1 MIWNILPIILTG
13 IALSL
18 VFGSLRTR
26 YFVLWKRF
34 LKSCYYLRLSAY
46 KTLHPA
52 RWYDV
57 FALIVEIA
65 FILIDF
71 IGLIIIGPW
80 YNIIRFG
87 IDGIKKRRKAKDN
100 VKKAAQRKKFQ
111 DGAGKFSL
119 TKRQPEFVWKNPP
132 VYIYVQKGDLKFLP
146 SEKEVIYYEKN
157 YSEELND
164 IISSH
169 YAELCHMARKHYR
182 ELIYL
187 PEYNKSQAGH
197 NLEAEVSYLNPRHTG
212 CMEVPSGFITYHDI
226 LTAYHI
232 NEDISGPCLIRCM
245 SHDEQGDT
253 FRFSIRYLES
263 TDYET
268 FVKEFS
274 EYLHS
279 TQEPV
284 TMYHLMSDKEYE
296 EYMSQFTADDRF
308 DSDVRRMVNEIR
320 SRIMELE
327 SRGMSSLVIRKLI
340 GDVPDKPG
348 RLLVD
353 KHFRIILPDYN
364 DMEIDLSPLQKT
376 VFILFLRHPEGIYF
390 KELDDYQGELFDIY
404 SSITGRSDTKA
415 IMQSIEKLTDP
426 YDNSINEKCARIK
439 MAFTSKFNDE
449 IARWYYVDGKK
460 GGKKTILIPR
470 DLVTW
475 ECTIQS
481 R

>member
-1 MIWNILPIILTG
+1 MIWTILTIILTG
-13 IALSL
+13 IFLNL
-18 VFGSLRTR
+18 VFGSLRIK
-26 YFVLWKRF
+26 YAVLWRQF
-34 LKSCYYLRLSAY
+34 LKSGYFLRLSIY

-52 RWYDV
+52 KWYDV
-57 FALIVEIA
+57 FALIVEIV

-71 IGLIIIGPW
+71 VGLIIIGPW
-80 YNIIRFG
+80 YNMIRFG
-87 IDGIKKRRKAKDN
+87 IDGIKRRRKAKDDAR
-100 VKKAAQRKKFQ
+100 KAAQRKKFQ
-111 DGAGKFSL
+111 EEAGKFTL

-132 VYIYVQKGDLKFLP
+132 VYIYVQKEDLTFLP

-169 YAELCHMARKHYR
+169 YDELCQMARKHNR

-187 PEYNKSQAGH
+187 PEYNKSQEGH
-197 NLEAEVSYLNPRHTG
+197 NLEAEVSYLNPHHTG
-212 CMEVPSGFITYHDI
+212 RMEVPSGFITYQDI
-226 LTAYHI
+226 LTAFHI
-232 NEDISGPCLIRCM
+232 NDNISGPCLVRCM
-245 SHDEQGDT
+245 SHDEQDET
-253 FRFSIRYLES
+253 FRFSVCHLES
-263 TDYET
+263 TDYEA

-279 TQEPV
+279 TQGPV

-296 EYMSQFTADDRF
+296 EYMSQFTADERF
-308 DSDVRRMVNEIR
+308 DSDVRRMADEIR

-353 KHFRIILPDYN
+353 KHFRIFLPDYN
-364 DMEIDLSPLQKT
+364 DMEIDLAPLQKT

-390 KELDDYQGELFDIY
+390 KELDDYRGELFDIY

-449 IARWYYVDGKK
+449 IARWYYIDGKK
-460 GGKKTILIPR
+460 GEKKTILLPR
-470 DLVTW
+470 SQVTW
-475 ECTIQS
+475 ECKIQS

>member
-1 MIWNILPIILTG
+1 MIWTILTIILTG
-13 IALSL
+13 IFLNL
-18 VFGSLRTR
+18 VFGSLRIK
-26 YFVLWKRF
+26 YAVLWKQF
-34 LKSCYYLRLSAY
+34 LKSGYYLRLSAS

-57 FALIVEIA
+57 FALTVEITV
-65 FILIDF
+65 IIIDF
-71 IGLIIIGPW
+71 AGLIIIGPW
-80 YNIIRFG
+80 YNMIRFG
-87 IDGIKKRRKAKDN
+87 IDGIKRRRKAKDDAR
-100 VKKAAQRKKFQ
+100 KAAQRKKFQ
-111 DGAGKFSL
+111 EEAGKFTL

-132 VYIYVQKGDLKFLP
+132 VYIYVQKEDLTFLP

-169 YAELCHMARKHYR
+169 YDELCHMARKHNR

-187 PEYNKSQAGH
+187 PEYNKSQEGH
-197 NLEAEVSYLNPRHTG
+197 NLEAEVSYLNPHHTG
-212 CMEVPSGFITYHDI
+212 RMEVPSGFITYQDI
-226 LTAYHI
+226 LTAFHI
-232 NEDISGPCLIRCM
+232 NDNISGPCLVRCM
-245 SHDEQGDT
+245 SHDEQDET
-253 FRFSIRYLES
+253 FRFSVCHLES

-279 TQEPV
+279 TQGPV

-296 EYMSQFTADDRF
+296 EYMSQFTADERF
-308 DSDVRRMVNEIR
+308 DSDVRRMADEIR

-353 KHFRIILPDYN
+353 KHFRIFLPDYN
-364 DMEIDLSPLQKT
+364 DTEIDLAPLQKT

-390 KELDDYQGELFDIY
+390 KELDDYRGELFDIY

-460 GGKKTILIPR
+460 GEKKTILLPR
-470 DLVTW
+470 DQVTW
-475 ECTIQS
+475 ECKIQS